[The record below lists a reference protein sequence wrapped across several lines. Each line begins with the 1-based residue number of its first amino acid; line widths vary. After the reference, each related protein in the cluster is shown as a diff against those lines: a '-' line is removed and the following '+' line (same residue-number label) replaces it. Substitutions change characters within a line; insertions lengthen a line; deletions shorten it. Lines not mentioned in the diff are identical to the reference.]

1 MTILRA
7 TLLTPLSGPLALF
20 GQASAHGLSLWA
32 NSAAH
37 LPVPFS
43 GVELTVRDSSPNTVA
58 AMQETLKENP
68 DLLFGPYGTG
78 PMLAAAQ
85 ATNRVI
91 WNHGGATSRLSWP
104 DFPHVINVLAPSS
117 SYFAGVL
124 EAIHTADETVRRV
137 ALVHSTTSFGR
148 DVAMGASTKATNLGM
163 TVQEVPFE
171 ASNPLAVATS
181 VPDAEVLLVVGN
193 FADELALAPILLGR
207 DWKYAAFIGAGTTE
221 VLAALGE
228 LREGLIG
235 PTQWLASAALVPDE
249 GPDASWLVARYQ
261 EQTGEE
267 PPYPAVQAFAAGLIA
282 ARCVR
287 EEGSCEDRALLAAA
301 RGLRCT
307 TLYGPFELDATTG
320 LQAGH
325 RVVVVQW
332 QEGERQVV
340 WPPDQATERIRKWRA
355 QD

>member
-1 MTILRA
+1 
-7 TLLTPLSGPLALF
+7 
-20 GQASAHGLSLWA
+20 
-32 NSAAH
+32 
-37 LPVPFS
+37 
-43 GVELTVRDSSPNTVA
+43 
-58 AMQETLKENP
+58 
-68 DLLFGPYGTG
+68 
-78 PMLAAAQ
+78 MLAAAR
-85 ATNRVI
+85 ATNRVT

-124 EAIHTADETVRRV
+124 EVIHAADETVRKV
-137 ALVHSTTSFGR
+137 ALVHSTMSFGR
-148 DVAMGASTKATNLGM
+148 DVAMGASTKATDLGM

-181 VPDAEVLLVVGN
+181 VPDAEVLLVAGN
-193 FADELALAPILLGR
+193 FADELALAPILLAR
-207 DWKYAAFIGAGTTE
+207 DWKYAAFVGAGTTE

-267 PPYPAVQAFAAGLIA
+267 PPYPAVQAFAAGLVA
-282 ARCVR
+282 ARCAR
-287 EEGSCEDRALLAAA
+287 EAGSCEDGALLAAA
-301 RGLRCT
+301 RGLHCT
-307 TLYGPFELDATTG
+307 TLYGPFELDTTTG
-320 LQAGH
+320 LQVGH

-340 WPPDQATERIRKWRA
+340 WPPDQAKRSVRELGEQK
-355 QD
+355 